1 MAKKMWVFRPIMEKM
16 STGSELWKFFFYY
29 KTDEAAVL
37 FNRKIITIRSGVCS
51 GLSFEKIMKPC
62 FVILL
67 SLLIPSVAVG
77 NGLTIPS
84 DSIALADTSDVVAEI
99 AFDAIPAV
107 TDTLATDS
115 MLLASE
121 LSSAEIALGC
131 QEVGEKLTLYDYP
144 YSRTRSMPDW
154 RRLWLNTGIL
164 MGAGV
169 STMLILEALPS
180 DATAWNKTENGKVGM
195 FERWWRNVHLGPVWD
210 KDSPIF
216 NYVLHPYAGA
226 AYYMGARSN
235 GFNMWGSFLY
245 SFCISTFFWEY
256 GFEAFNE
263 IPSVEDL
270 IITPVVGSI
279 LGEGFYI
286 AKRYIVSNGY
296 RLFGSKV
303 LGYAVAFLLDP
314 LNELTGYFRGDQ
326 KKLARRADFR
336 RNHPAE
342 SGGLDLSTWIA
353 PSGGGLQGGFTVT
366 YTF

>member
-1 MAKKMWVFRPIMEKM
+1 
-16 STGSELWKFFFYY
+16 
-29 KTDEAAVL
+29 
-37 FNRKIITIRSGVCS
+37 
-51 GLSFEKIMKPC
+51 MKSS

-67 SLLIPSVAVG
+67 SLLIPSSVVG
-77 NGLTIPS
+77 KDLSLSQDTVFRADSVVSSVDMAAETIPTSS
-84 DSIALADTSDVVAEI
+84 DTVKI
-99 AFDAIPAV
+99 
-107 TDTLATDS
+107 DS
-115 MLLASE
+115 MLVAKE

-131 QEVGEKLTLYDYP
+131 QEVGESLTLYDFP
-144 YSRTRSMPDW
+144 YSRTRSMPQW

-164 MGAGV
+164 VGAGV

-195 FERWWRNVHLGPVWD
+195 FSRWWRNVHLGPVWD
-210 KDSPIF
+210 KDSPVF

-270 IITPVVGSI
+270 IITPVVGSL
-279 LGEGFYI
+279 LGEGFYV

-336 RNHPAE
+336 RNRPAE

-353 PSGGGLQGGFTVT
+353 PSSAGLQGGLTVT